1 MSKPNNAVAKR
12 KLMDA
17 FNQTKLRDYKKA
29 TPERKYCPSSEES
42 LVGNFAIHD
51 LDSCVTVHHSTVQG
65 CEQTGA
71 DVMLTFGSEIK
82 VLNGNNIPV
91 RREALRHVD
100 VFLNRRQ
107 AEGLQKELTR
117 VLSYDQSTSNPP
129 PDML

>member
-1 MSKPNNAVAKR
+1 M
-12 KLMDA
+12 
-17 FNQTKLRDYKKA
+17 
-29 TPERKYCPSSEES
+29 
-42 LVGNFAIHD
+42 
-51 LDSCVTVHHSTVQG
+51 HHSTVQG

-117 VLSYDQSTSNPP
+117 VLSYDQPTSNPP